1 MDTPETSPVTFVTCL
16 LTPKKGLRAAVE
28 DGENRRTTPAQ
39 ARASTSVV
47 CCGSKMAERTCCA
60 AGTSH
65 LPDGATGALT
75 KKFIPCCDVREQQGS
90 ETSFTNFTFS
100 ARTHAYQYI
109 LRFL

>member
-16 LTPKKGLRAAVE
+16 LTPEKGLRAAVE

-75 KKFIPCCDVREQQGS
+75 KKFIPCCDVREQ
-90 ETSFTNFTFS
+90 
-100 ARTHAYQYI
+100 
-109 LRFL
+109 